1 MSLLEIMKRRYSVRK
16 YTDQKVENDKIQKIL
31 EAAHAAPTAANLQP
45 VRLFVLQSE
54 KGLQKLEKAA
64 NLYQAPLAILVCAD
78 RTKAWKRP
86 FDSMTTT
93 DIDASIITDHMMLA
107 ATEQGL
113 GSVWICYFDP
123 KVVKQEF
130 KLPDELEPVN
140 ILAIGYAS
148 DTPPAPDR
156 HKTMRIPLT
165 DLAKYC

>member
-1 MSLLEIMKRRYSVRK
+1 
-16 YTDQKVENDKIQKIL
+16 
-31 EAAHAAPTAANLQP
+31 
-45 VRLFVLQSE
+45 
-54 KGLQKLEKAA
+54 
-64 NLYQAPLAILVCAD
+64 
-78 RTKAWKRP
+78 
-86 FDSMTTT
+86 MTTT

-165 DLAKYC
+165 DLTKYC